1 MLSEV
6 RRKQPF
12 HGNVGTCERPLHG
25 RHGAAPRL
33 SGRVCA
39 GICRGDPRVGLRGA
53 ACSGLA
59 WAAAAKAP
67 AVADPP
73 TSRPAGP
80 TQDGRSPP
88 RTPHRPGGPGAS
100 LQELARSGAHV
111 LGLHRECEVP
121 DVLIQPNTSALLRS
135 SPSPGGLPGLGVRSP
150 LTSFPASSVLSFPGR
165 CGHCLSLGDEGII

>member
-80 TQDGRSPP
+80 TQDGRSPRGL
-88 RTPHRPGGPGAS
+88 RTGRAGPARLCRS
-100 LQELARSGAHV
+100 SLAREPTSWGYTGSARSPTCSFSPTR
-111 LGLHRECEVP
+111 LHFYVAAP
-121 DVLIQPNTSALLRS
+121 HPA
-135 SPSPGGLPGLGVRSP
+135 GFPGLG
-150 LTSFPASSVLSFPGR
+150 
-165 CGHCLSLGDEGII
+165 